1 MNIGFTPNYQSMN
14 INRTPNFGMAVVLE
28 EKAVPVIK
36 KELVKLSDQQVSAF
50 WEKINNVR
58 SRQAS
63 NPVDINITKNLFG
76 KIRAKV
82 IDSSNPAAKGIT
94 TKRRLFEG
102 KGNLNFLDRAEH
114 QANVLNKSNIEL
126 SEIL

>member
-36 KELVKLSDQQVSAF
+36 KELVKLSDQQVNAF

>member
-36 KELVKLSDQQVSAF
+36 KELVKLSDQQVNAF

-58 SRQAS
+58 SRQVS
-63 NPVDINITKNLFG
+63 NPVDINITKNMFG